1 MTLGWAFKVEG
12 QQDICIPQTCLCGGI
27 TGESVKKKMPVTGF
41 YRQTFWLNTYVV

>member
-27 TGESVKKKMPVTGF
+27 TGESVKKKNVSYWILPSDI
-41 YRQTFWLNTYVV
+41 LA